1 MPQLDKLTFGTQI
14 SWLLLVLVLFYF
26 SLQLWVLPKIEEAVK
41 EREKRNLQLVT
52 IEPNKNYLNCAQFI
66 SQFSLYVYD
75 LTVFY
80 AFINKFLETI
90 NSASEKLLPLIKT
103 INEELINVDFLT
115 SNNSDLYS
123 EVHNFVIVDLIEE
136 KIV

>member
-14 SWLLLVLVLFYF
+14 FWLLLVLVLFYF